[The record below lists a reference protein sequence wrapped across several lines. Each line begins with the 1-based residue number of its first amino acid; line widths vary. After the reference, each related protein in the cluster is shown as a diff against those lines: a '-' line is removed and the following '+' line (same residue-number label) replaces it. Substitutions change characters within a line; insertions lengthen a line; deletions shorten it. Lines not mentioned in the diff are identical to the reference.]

1 MSASKVYTTGEVAG
15 FTGVN
20 FRTVI
25 RWIEKGL
32 LPAYR
37 LPGARGDHRIS
48 HDDLLIFMRANSLP
62 IPDDFAAPRKS
73 VLIVDDDQPMARAIS
88 RVFRMAGWETFLA
101 FDGFQ
106 AGMLLMEHRPSL
118 MTLDLR
124 MPGMT
129 GHEVLDYTRQH
140 LPKEEVRIIVISA
153 QENSELKK
161 AIEHGADAVLE
172 KPFTNEVLLELANKV
187 TGHGV

>member
-37 LPGARGDHRIS
+37 LPGTRGDHRIS
-48 HDDLLIFMRANSLP
+48 HDDLLVFMRANSLP
-62 IPDDFAAPRKS
+62 IPEDFVIPRKS

-106 AGMLLMEHRPSL
+106 AGMLLMDKRPCL

-140 LPKEEVRIIVISA
+140 FSANDVKIIVISA
-153 QENSELKK
+153 QHKSELNS
-161 AIEHGADAVLE
+161 ALQHGADAALE
-172 KPFTNEVLLELANKV
+172 KPFTNEALMVLANQL
-187 TGHGV
+187 TNQE